1 MTTTESPMKCSV
13 RDCDNDATITDPLPL
28 CDDDALAVAA
38 ATETSLEAE
47 AKMSRV
53 QALTEISSNP
63 LATDAELAA
72 RTGWPV
78 EWVKGH
84 RRRAGA

>member
-1 MTTTESPMKCSV
+1 MKCSV
-13 RDCDNDATITDPLPL
+13 RDCDNDATITTPLPL

-38 ATETSLEAE
+38 ATETALEVE

-53 QALTEISSNP
+53 QALTEVTANP
-63 LATDAELAA
+63 LATDAELAD

-78 EWVKGH
+78 EWVRRH
-84 RRRAGA
+84 RGR